1 MKQVKEFSAKLLLYL
16 AISKP
21 EYSKSIGDTKV
32 FDATSEST
40 LKDSVASVK
49 ETLNVGGLDD

>member
-1 MKQVKEFSAKLLLYL
+1 MKQVKEFSAKLLSYL
-16 AISKP
+16 ATSKP

-40 LKDSVASVK
+40 LKDAVASVK
-49 ETLNVGGLDD
+49 ETILT